1 MCILTLKVVFLF
13 NYWNALDVE
22 VLTCYWLTIVLGLL
36 NKKRE
41 GEKKRVV
48 WKLEGE
54 NVALFTDWI
63 VYMDSPREQI
73 GALLGIL
80 KWFIVTKD

>member
-36 NKKRE
+36 NKKTE
-41 GEKKRVV
+41 GEKKKGGVKTGRGKCCIIYRLDCVH
-48 WKLEGE
+48 G
-54 NVALFTDWI
+54 
-63 VYMDSPREQI
+63 
-73 GALLGIL
+73 
-80 KWFIVTKD
+80 